1 MSNKTLRDMVD
12 WTQQFHRDMANSMQ
26 LSATQAKGERERMLL
41 GYLVE
46 HENEL
51 ARMVGRYGEN
61 ASDTA
66 LNTWVSAYMEQYP
79 VLEEPPAYP
88 PFNGM
93 TTAEIMTAVQDQHGR
108 VINIYDHL
116 EDFVQSSANEL
127 VRDVKNLEEQ
137 EMLRI
142 SQSANRLED
151 I

>member
-1 MSNKTLRDMVD
+1 MPNKTLRDMVD
-12 WTQQFHRDMANSMQ
+12 WTQQFHQDMASSMQ
-26 LSATQAKGERERMLL
+26 SSANQVGEREQMLL

-51 ARMVGRYGEN
+51 ARTVGRYGEN

-79 VLEEPPAYP
+79 ALEQPPAYP

-93 TTAEIMTAVQDQHGR
+93 STAEIMNAVQEQHGR
-108 VINIYDHL
+108 VINIYDQL

-127 VRDVKNLEEQ
+127 VRDLRNLEEH
-137 EMLRI
+137 ELLRI

>member
-1 MSNKTLRDMVD
+1 MSNKTLRDMMD
-12 WTQQFHRDMANSMQ
+12 WTQQFHQDMANSMQ
-26 LSATQAKGERERMLL
+26 SSANQAGERERMLL

-79 VLEEPPAYP
+79 ALEEQPSYP
-88 PFNGM
+88 PFTGM
-93 TTAEIMTAVQDQHGR
+93 STAEIMNAVQEQHGR

-116 EDFVQSSANEL
+116 EDFVESSANEL

-137 EMLRI
+137 ELLRI